1 MANPK
6 WKYGKEIVKN
16 KAQKAAYIETT
27 KEEEKQ
33 KNAKEG
39 PKSGILT
46 YPKKGWRN
54 KEEEKN
60 KRKKMLKNLK
70 KEEEKQ
76 KYAKSK
82 HRRRYL
88 PYLPH
93 STLGTWKEKEYCQK
107 WHAEPT
113 V

>member
-46 YPKKGWRN
+46 YPKKG
-54 KEEEKN
+54 
-60 KRKKMLKNLK
+60 
-70 KEEEKQ
+70 
-76 KYAKSK
+76 
-82 HRRRYL
+82 
-88 PYLPH
+88 
-93 STLGTWKEKEYCQK
+93 
-107 WHAEPT
+107 
-113 V
+113 